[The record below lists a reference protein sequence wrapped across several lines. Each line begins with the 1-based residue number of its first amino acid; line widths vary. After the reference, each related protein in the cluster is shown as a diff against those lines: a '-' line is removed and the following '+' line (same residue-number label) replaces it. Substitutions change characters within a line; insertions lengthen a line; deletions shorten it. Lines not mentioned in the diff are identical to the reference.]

1 MLSPSDDY
9 LIHQVAEPLRH
20 VGTSDRNF
28 YDRYYFNMHSCS
40 DEIFVVMGLGQYPN
54 LAVQDAFVLVRQG
67 RKHTVVRGSRVIG
80 DRMDNSVGPINVE
93 VIEGLKKLRF
103 VVEPNEHGI
112 EMDVVWEGA
121 IPAFEEPRHYIRKHG
136 RVLYDTTRLAQT
148 GCWTGTLKIHDKTY
162 DVTPDRWWG
171 CRDHSWGV
179 RPVGEPEPVGVRVGE
194 LSMDGMW
201 NYAPMQF
208 DDFSII
214 YILNERNSG
223 ERLLE
228 EAVRIWN
235 DPDKEPEWLGR
246 TEADHVITKGTRYV
260 ESATIKFPDAPGGA
274 FEVKVTPMIEC
285 YVGFGTG
292 YGFEA
297 DWRHGMYQGELV
309 VQGVEFDTID
319 DADKLWGLCDTV
331 GRFEIGEGAEAK
343 VGYGL
348 WEFGF
353 FGPFDKYKLTGFN
366 DGAP

>member
-1 MLSPSDDY
+1 MLSPMDDH
-9 LIHQVAEPLRH
+9 LIHQIAEPFRH

-40 DEIFVVMGLGQYPN
+40 DELFVVMGMGQYPN
-54 LAVQDAFVLVRQG
+54 LAVQDAFALVRHG

-80 DRMDNSVGPINVE
+80 DRMDSSVGPLRVE

-112 EMDVVWEGA
+112 EMDVRWEGS

-136 RVLYDTTRLAQT
+136 RTTYDSVRFAQT
-148 GCWTGTLKIHDKTY
+148 GFWTGTLRAGGKSY

-171 CRDHSWGV
+171 ARDHSWGV
-179 RPVGEPEPVGVRVGE
+179 RPVGEPEPPGIHAGE
-194 LSMDGMW
+194 PSMDGMW

-208 DDFSII
+208 NDFSIL
-214 YILNERNSG
+214 YICNERNDG
-223 ERLLE
+223 TRPLE
-228 EAVRIWN
+228 EAVRIWR
-235 DPDKEPEWLGR
+235 DPAREPEWLGR
-246 TEADHVITKGTRYV
+246 PESEHVFRKGTRYL
-260 ESATIKFPDAPGGA
+260 ESSIIRFPEAPGGGL
-274 FEVKVTPMIEC
+274 EVKVTPLIEC

-309 VQGVEFDTID
+309 VQGVEFDTVD
-319 DADKLWGLCDTV
+319 DAEKLWGLCDTV
-331 GRFEIGEGAEAK
+331 GRFELGSE

-353 FGPFDKYKLTGFN
+353 FGPFDHYGLKGFN
-366 DGAP
+366 EGAP